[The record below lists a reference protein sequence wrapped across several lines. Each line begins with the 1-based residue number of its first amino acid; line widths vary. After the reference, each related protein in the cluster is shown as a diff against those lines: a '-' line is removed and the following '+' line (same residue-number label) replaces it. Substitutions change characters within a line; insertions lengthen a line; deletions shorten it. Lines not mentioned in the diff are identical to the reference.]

1 MEPIRDTLAVTELG
15 ILTASPL
22 KKFANALSRILLFT
36 LLITFYDRVKNPPP
50 KQPSINAVGSSSSVD
65 DLDINRHKEDGFQSD
80 LQSAYPGQ
88 KPTISWEIN

>member
-1 MEPIRDTLAVTELG
+1 MEPIRDTLAAAESS
-15 ILTASPL
+15 ILTAPQL
-22 KKFANALSRILLFT
+22 TKFANALSRILLFT

-50 KQPSINAVGSSSSVD
+50 KQPSMNAVGSSNVD

-88 KPTISWEIN
+88 KPTILWEIN